1 MPVHAE
7 KLVPQLLSRFVKN
20 RRDVSVSLISR
31 NSERV
36 YKLLASQRF
45 DLGFAEVMTE
55 SPLVDAD
62 AGARKQRES
71 LILPVCL

>member
-45 DLGFAEVMTE
+45 DLGFAEVMT
-55 SPLVDAD
+55 
-62 AGARKQRES
+62 
-71 LILPVCL
+71 